1 MKLISVVLLVI
12 LISKLNNEGE
22 QNHGLKARINLK
34 WSQQTRHLENTPGK
48 ISTLIGWKNLV
59 SIKRQK
65 HRTKSWKFGRTQKSF
80 HSISCSPKLSSFFW
94 IVNTNHISWQVN
106 RGLEVINRYC
116 ETVFL
121 GLIDDALSCCSF
133 IVVC

>member
-1 MKLISVVLLVI
+1 MGGLQPFMRNFNDKDDQ
-12 LISKLNNEGE
+12 NNIAY
-22 QNHGLKARINLK
+22 GLEFNMTSLANNPRK
-34 WSQQTRHLENTPGK
+34 H
-48 ISTLIGWKNLV
+48 
-59 SIKRQK
+59 KRE
-65 HRTKSWKFGRTQKSF
+65 
-80 HSISCSPKLSSFFW
+80 
-94 IVNTNHISWQVN
+94 VQVN